1 MGAMPAVGLWT
12 YNAGLPKIGASLTS
26 VLFALSGVM
35 TVGVQL
41 LVLGVFP
48 DADIQLPQSIALAV
62 LGGAV
67 AFAGVYLLN
76 TDKGR
81 MKSAAGKI

>member
-1 MGAMPAVGLWT
+1 
-12 YNAGLPKIGASLTS
+12 
-26 VLFALSGVM
+26 M

-41 LVLGVFP
+41 LVLGIFP

-62 LGGAV
+62 LGGTV

-76 TDKGR
+76 TDGGR